1 MDDAIWFI
9 GLPYDDDRDG
19 FAPADQQRLAEVMEG
34 QGFRTAPGD
43 FGPSLEVWLPV
54 PSRFIASVHLGDNWM
69 MQIAV
74 DESALDEY
82 YKENRGNTDALAK
95 LIGIATEF
103 SNTYLG
109 FVTAD
114 DDDDLSFMEED
125 PPVGLEQP
133 LAVVYLGRRYLSD
146 WPDEPEWAAEAKAR
160 WDLSAGVLLVPSSS
174 PFEFARTDAEV
185 ARQPASSTRPALLEP
200 PSSSSSSEGWKTVPP
215 RRGHDYD

>member
-1 MDDAIWFI
+1 MVHVLIDA
-9 GLPYDDDRDG
+9 GL
-19 FAPADQQRLAEVMEG
+19 
-34 QGFRTAPGD
+34 
-43 FGPSLEVWLPV
+43 
-54 PSRFIASVHLGDNWM
+54 
-69 MQIAV
+69 
-74 DESALDEY
+74 LDEDY
-82 YKENRGNTDALAK
+82 EEHKGNSDALAK
-95 LIGIATEF
+95 VIGIATQF
-103 SNTYLG
+103 ADTYLG

-114 DDDDLSFMEED
+114 DDDDLSFIEEE
-125 PPVGLEQP
+125 PPVQLERP
-133 LAVVYLGRRYLSD
+133 LAVVYLGQRYLGD